1 MNFIYENDNSLCEE
15 LCNDIIELYE
25 NEDGKYDGLT
35 GGGVQKKIKNT
46 TDFIIPKNNEKWEKI
61 EKCLYKELHK
71 NILKYIEHINCESYN
86 PEFNNGRDTNIF
98 KNTNLE
104 LYYFMVQKY
113 EKHVGEYVYHNDFWV
128 EESSKY
134 RVITFLWYLNDVEE
148 GGETQ
153 FWDSYKIKPKTGK
166 LIMFPSC
173 WTHQHRGLMPK
184 SSNKYI
190 ITNWLHLK
198 IYSD

>member
-25 NEDGKYDGLT
+25 NDENKDEGRT
-35 GGGVQKKIKNT
+35 IGGVDMKIKNT
-46 TDFIIPKNNEKWEKI
+46 TDLIIPKNNEKWKKI
-61 EKCLYKELHK
+61 EECLYKELHK
-71 NILKYIEHINCESYN
+71 NILKYIEQINCESYN
-86 PEFNNGRDTNIF
+86 PKFNNGTDTNIF

-104 LYYFMVQKY
+104 AYYFMIQKY
-113 EKHVGEYVYHNDFWV
+113 DKNKGEYIYHNDFYL
-128 EESSKY
+128 EKNKY
-134 RVITFLWYLNDVEE
+134 RVITFLWYLNDVKE

-166 LIMFPSC
+166 LILFPAS
-173 WTHQHRGLMPK
+173 WTFQHRGLMPK

-190 ITNWLHLK
+190 ITNWLYLK
-198 IYSD
+198 KNYD